1 MYSSI
6 KQQLQRPLKRPFKQ
20 QSRHISTWLIAAL
33 LTAFSLVLH
42 AQAAEPPL
50 TVYAELEEADN
61 YQPGSD
67 TPVPIGPGGDL
78 AELVLAEAG
87 LEADIRVVPWP
98 RLIQSLDSQRN
109 VMAFSMTRTPARE
122 ERYHWIGKIQPVE
135 FKLWSLAE
143 RADEFP
149 TELEQL
155 RDFRISGIRG
165 DVVENHLLS
174 KGFTNLVYLSENA
187 NTLTMMRRDRV
198 DLMPYVLSGVNDYL
212 ARKNEPPGT
221 LVAITDLPEIST
233 GHYLVMGKD
242 SDPELVQRLKHA
254 YEAVISRGDWQV
266 Q

>member
-1 MYSSI
+1 ML
-6 KQQLQRPLKRPFKQ
+6 KHKLKRQP
-20 QSRHISTWLIAAL
+20 RHILAGLIAAL
-33 LTAFSLVLH
+33 LTVFSFALH
-42 AQAAEPPL
+42 AQAAEPRL

-61 YQPGSD
+61 FQPGSD

-122 ERYHWIGKIQPVE
+122 ERYHWIGKIQSVE

-149 TELEQL
+149 SELEQL
-155 RDFRISGIRG
+155 RHFRISGIRG
-165 DVVENHLLS
+165 DVVENYLLG
-174 KGFTNLVYLSENA
+174 KGFSNLVYLSENA

-198 DLMPYVLSGVNDYL
+198 DLMPYILSGVDDYL
-212 ARKNEPPGT
+212 ARKNEAPGT
-221 LVAITDLPEIST
+221 LVAIADLPEIST

-242 SDPELVQRLKHA
+242 SDPELVQQLQDA
-254 YEAVISRGDWQV
+254 YNAVLSRGDWQL